1 MGRLY
6 ITREDLIV
14 IGATQL
20 TDEFD
25 DAAPPVFV
33 VPQGI
38 SRIEEVIVA
47 WEVQEAAADDIAT
60 AAVQFRGSAV
70 SGQPTISVGSG
81 GIGAINTGVGQETGE
96 PAFHLTNVDIE
107 VKQGLPLQIFGLLAG
122 EAGTNGNMAVT
133 MVLS

>member
-6 ITREDLIV
+6 VTREDLLV

-25 DAAPPVFV
+25 DASPPVFV
-33 VPQGI
+33 VPQGV
-38 SRIEEVIVA
+38 SRIEEIIVA
-47 WEVQEAAADDIAT
+47 WEIQEAAADDVAT
-60 AAVQFRGSAV
+60 AAVQFRGAAV
-70 SGQPTISVGSG
+70 QGQPTISVGAG

-96 PAFHLTNVDIE
+96 PAFHLKVDIP

-122 EAGTNGNMAVT
+122 EAGTIGNMAVT